1 MTMEKT
7 KYDYEIGEID
17 QYLFG
22 KGEHLEL
29 YRKLG
34 AHTVYEGDEPTGVY
48 FAVWAPHAASVSVVG
63 EFNEWDPSRHE
74 MLRVGPVGIY
84 TAFIPEARPGQL
96 YKFYV
101 RAQSGLGK
109 YKADPFASM
118 AERRPGTAS
127 RIALGKNFD
136 WGDQKWMNARS
147 KFNHREEPVSI
158 YECHIG
164 SWKRHPGRPDEG
176 FYSYREFAKYAV
188 EYMEELHYTHIEL
201 MGILEHPFDGS
212 WGYQV
217 TGYFAPTSRY
227 GSPEDFAY
235 MVDYF
240 HQHNI
245 GVILDWVPAHFPKDE
260 HGLASFDGTPTF
272 EYSDPLKME
281 QLDWGTRIFDF
292 GKAEVRGFLIASALN
307 WIEYYHVDGLRV
319 DAVAAMLY
327 LDYGKRDGQW
337 RANDEGG
344 NVNKEAVSFL
354 QELNKTILSRNPG
367 ALMIAEESTTWPGVT
382 WPPHDGG
389 LGFNLKWNMGWMHD
403 FLEYMKLDPYF
414 RRNAHNM
421 MTFASSYAYTEN
433 FVLVLSH
440 DEVVHMKGSMYGKM
454 PGERTEKID
463 NLMAGYAFM
472 TAHPG
477 KKLLFMGQ
485 DFGQIREWSEEREL
499 DWYLMAENDH
509 ARLNRFVSELLK
521 LYRTCPAFYDQD
533 SVGEGLQWINAD
545 DGYRSIYSFVRHS
558 KDLKD
563 NVLVVINFTPVDR
576 SDYRVGLPCGAK
588 LKLILDS
595 SDPRFAAEGAETA
608 PDKKKIYHTEK
619 SECDNQP
626 YSFAYPLPAYGVAF
640 FEYKK
645 EDIEP
650 EIEEVKKKK
659 RKTLLQ
665 RPRNE
670 RSD

>member
-1 MTMEKT
+1 
-7 KYDYEIGEID
+7 
-17 QYLFG
+17 
-22 KGEHLEL
+22 
-29 YRKLG
+29 
-34 AHTVYEGDEPTGVY
+34 
-48 FAVWAPHAASVSVVG
+48 
-63 EFNEWDPSRHE
+63 
-74 MLRVGPVGIY
+74 
-84 TAFIPEARPGQL
+84 
-96 YKFYV
+96 
-101 RAQSGLGK
+101 
-109 YKADPFASM
+109 
-118 AERRPGTAS
+118 
-127 RIALGKNFD
+127 
-136 WGDQKWMNARS
+136 
-147 KFNHREEPVSI
+147 
-158 YECHIG
+158 
-164 SWKRHPGRPDEG
+164 
-176 FYSYREFAKYAV
+176 
-188 EYMEELHYTHIEL
+188 MEELHYTHIEL

-485 DFGQIREWSEEREL
+485 DFGQIREWNEEREL

-650 EIEEVKKKK
+650 EIEEVKEEKEDTASETKK
-659 RKTLLQ
+659 
-665 RPRNE
+665 
-670 RSD
+670 